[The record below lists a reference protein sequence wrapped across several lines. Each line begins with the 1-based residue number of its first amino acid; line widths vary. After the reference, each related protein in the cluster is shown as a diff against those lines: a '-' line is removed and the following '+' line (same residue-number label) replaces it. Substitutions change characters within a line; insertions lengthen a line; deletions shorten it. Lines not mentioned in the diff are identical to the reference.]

1 MKSIISL
8 LLVTFFVSFSHAQNV
23 GIGTT
28 NHDSSAVLDVASTAK
43 GFLPP
48 RMTSTQRDAIASPAT
63 GLTIYNTTNKSLE
76 SFNGTAWAASGA
88 TAHFIG
94 ESYGGGIVFYV
105 YDNGQNGLIAAT
117 ADQSTGIQWWN
128 GTFILCNPGRN
139 DGVPIGRINTDS
151 IISKQGQGNYAA
163 TICAQY
169 LGGGFGDWYL
179 PSKYELNL
187 LYLQKDLVGGFAV
200 ANYWSSTEIDISS
213 AWVHDFSFGSDSPG
227 SKAGLFYVHAIR
239 AF

>member
-1 MKSIISL
+1 MVWNRL
-8 LLVTFFVSFSHAQNV
+8 M
-23 GIGTT
+23 
-28 NHDSSAVLDVASTAK
+28 VLH
-43 GFLPP
+43 GPLPP
-48 RMTSTQRDAIASPAT
+48 
-63 GLTIYNTTNKSLE
+63 
-76 SFNGTAWAASGA
+76 A

-105 YDNGQNGLIAAT
+105 YDNGQHGLIAAT

-128 GTFILCNPGRN
+128 GTAILCNPVRN

-163 TICAQY
+163 AICAQY

-187 LYLQKDLVGGFAV
+187 LYLQKDVVGGFAV
-200 ANYWSSTEIDISS
+200 DYYWSSTEIDNSV
-213 AWVHDFSFGSDSPG
+213 AWGPELRHWQPEPG
-227 SKAGLFYVHAIR
+227 SKANLFYVRAVR

>member
-1 MKSIISL
+1 MDR
-8 LLVTFFVSFSHAQNV
+8 F
-23 GIGTT
+23 T
-28 NHDSSAVLDVASTAK
+28 N
-43 GFLPP
+43 
-48 RMTSTQRDAIASPAT
+48 
-63 GLTIYNTTNKSLE
+63 
-76 SFNGTAWAASGA
+76 GA

-105 YDNGQNGLIAAT
+105 YDNGQHGLIAAT

-128 GTFILCNPGRN
+128 GTFILCNPVRN

-187 LYLQKDLVGGFAV
+187 LYLQKDVVGGFA
-200 ANYWSSTEIDISS
+200 NYGYWSSTEIGIDVAWAQDLGNGGENPDI
-213 AWVHDFSFGSDSPG
+213 
-227 SKAGLFYVHAIR
+227 KAATYYVRAVR

>member
-1 MKSIISL
+1 MIVDNFVFHLLEKTNLISKYL
-8 LLVTFFVSFSHAQNV
+8 
-23 GIGTT
+23 
-28 NHDSSAVLDVASTAK
+28 
-43 GFLPP
+43 
-48 RMTSTQRDAIASPAT
+48 
-63 GLTIYNTTNKSLE
+63 Y
-76 SFNGTAWAASGA
+76 
-88 TAHFIG
+88 
-94 ESYGGGIVFYV
+94 FYV
-105 YDNGQNGLIAAT
+105 YDNGQHGLIAAT

-187 LYLQKDLVGGFAV
+187 LYLQKDVVGGFAI

-227 SKAGLFYVHAIR
+227 NKGGLFYVRAIR